1 MEEVIKNLE
10 KCCESMEELK
20 LIAELLNK
28 YGTIEVVQQKLL
40 QKKIED
46 GMLNNLH
53 NANEYQLNMLKDR
66 SYRFF
71 KFYDIKD
78 IDPIIDI
85 AIVNN
90 DRRRKINRLKEK
102 ICLNK
107 TT

>member
-1 MEEVIKNLE
+1 MFSIENICEAVQGYFNNNPATKAEV
-10 KCCESMEELK
+10 
-20 LIAELLNK
+20 
-28 YGTIEVVQQKLL
+28 Y
-40 QKKIED
+40 IED
-46 GMLNNLH
+46 ALI
-53 NANEYQLNMLKDR
+53 LKDR

-102 ICLNK
+102 I
-107 TT
+107 